1 MAKASKACAFL
12 RRCPSLTLGSML
24 EEIAAILPALNLLL
38 FCCQTWLMQMTTNLL
53 LKLRFKEQIGDVLAA
68 RAAYIQQTGKESD
81 FDFVQNVISRA
92 NMEKRL
98 ENMESTCGIYKEAI
112 EMVVAEENLQY
123 ALPNLYVHFSHLKYM
138 ALKSSEESL
147 REQMFV
153 WDACKDLT
161 LIILMV
167 AAAASLVLGIKSEGI
182 KEGWYDG
189 GSIAFAVILV
199 IVVTATSD
207 YKQSLQF
214 RDLNEE
220 KRNIRLEVE
229 KNSKNPILISGC
241 KVADGSV
248 MALGSDDALKS
259 VGLVLA

>member
-1 MAKASKACAFL
+1 M
-12 RRCPSLTLGSML
+12 
-24 EEIAAILPALNLLL
+24 NLLL

-68 RAAYIQQTGKESD
+68 RAAYIQQTRKESD
-81 FDFVQNVISRA
+81 SDFVQNVISRA

-98 ENMESTCGIYKEAI
+98 
-112 EMVVAEENLQY
+112 
-123 ALPNLYVHFSHLKYM
+123 
-138 ALKSSEESL
+138 
-147 REQMFV
+147 MFV

-167 AAAASLVLGIKSEGI
+167 AAATSLVLGIKSEGI
-182 KEGWYDG
+182 KERWYDG

-220 KRNIRLEVE
+220 KRNIRLEVIRGGRRVE
-229 KNSKNPILISGC
+229 ISIYC
-241 KVADGSV
+241 RWQWCYAL
-248 MALGSDDALKS
+248 MASGSDDALKS

>member
-1 MAKASKACAFL
+1 VTSNVAASFIETLEANELLKDQKTAMAKASKACAFL

-24 EEIAAILPALNLLL
+24 EEIAAILPGHEFASILLSN
-38 FCCQTWLMQMTTNLL
+38 M
-53 LKLRFKEQIGDVLAA
+53 
-68 RAAYIQQTGKESD
+68 AYADDDESLVEAETRKESD
-81 FDFVQNVISRA
+81 SDFVQNVISRA

-98 ENMESTCGIYKEAI
+98 
-112 EMVVAEENLQY
+112 
-123 ALPNLYVHFSHLKYM
+123 
-138 ALKSSEESL
+138 
-147 REQMFV
+147 MFV

-167 AAAASLVLGIKSEGI
+167 AAATSLVLGIKSEGI
-182 KEGWYDG
+182 KERWYDG

-220 KRNIRLEVE
+220 KRNIRLEVIRGGRRVE
-229 KNSKNPILISGC
+229 ISIYC
-241 KVADGSV
+241 RWQWCYAL
-248 MALGSDDALKS
+248 MASGSDDALKS
-259 VGLVLA
+259 VGLVLAGLTN

>member
-1 MAKASKACAFL
+1 MA
-12 RRCPSLTLGSML
+12 
-24 EEIAAILPALNLLL
+24 
-38 FCCQTWLMQMTTNLL
+38 
-53 LKLRFKEQIGDVLAA
+53 
-68 RAAYIQQTGKESD
+68 
-81 FDFVQNVISRA
+81 
-92 NMEKRL
+92 
-98 ENMESTCGIYKEAI
+98 
-112 EMVVAEENLQY
+112 Y
-123 ALPNLYVHFSHLKYM
+123 ADDD
-138 ALKSSEESL
+138 ESL
-147 REQMFV
+147 VEAEMFV

-220 KRNIRLEVE
+220 KRNIRLEVIRGGRRVE
-229 KNSKNPILISGC
+229 ISI
-241 KVADGSV
+241 
-248 MALGSDDALKS
+248 
-259 VGLVLA
+259 

>member
-1 MAKASKACAFL
+1 M
-12 RRCPSLTLGSML
+12 
-24 EEIAAILPALNLLL
+24 NLLL

-98 ENMESTCGIYKEAI
+98 GNMESACGIYKEAI
-112 EMVVAEENLQY
+112 EMVVAEENLQH

-138 ALKSSEESL
+138 
-147 REQMFV
+147 MFV

-167 AAAASLVLGIKSEGI
+167 VAAASLVLGIKSEGI

-220 KRNIRLEVE
+220 KRNIRLEVIRGGRKVE
-229 KNSKNPILISGC
+229 ISI
-241 KVADGSV
+241 
-248 MALGSDDALKS
+248 
-259 VGLVLA
+259 

>member
-24 EEIAAILPALNLLL
+24 EEIAAILPGHEFSSMSDIQ
-38 FCCQTWLMQMTTNLL
+38 FCCQTWLMQMTTTLL

-68 RAAYIQQTGKESD
+68 RATYIQQTGKESD
-81 FDFVQNVISRA
+81 SDFVQNVISRA

-98 ENMESTCGIYKEAI
+98 GNMESACGIYKEAI
-112 EMVVAEENLQY
+112 EMVVAEENLQH

-138 ALKSSEESL
+138 
-147 REQMFV
+147 MFV

-189 GSIAFAVILV
+189 RSMAFAVILV

-220 KRNIRLEVE
+220 KRNIHLE
-229 KNSKNPILISGC
+229 
-241 KVADGSV
+241 
-248 MALGSDDALKS
+248 
-259 VGLVLA
+259 